1 MKAADRVTVAALG
14 TFFVVVQ
21 FYTSLAAL
29 APTPAVGYVFA
40 TRPAAAALIALL
52 GLSAAVCAFRLWRE
66 PAPPPPA
73 SRALLIAWIGSA
85 LAASLLGLDP
95 LSGLQVVAMMLLA
108 GAFHLGLV
116 RYGSVAG
123 SLRVVLGAYLW
134 VGLIAV
140 VASLAMLVART
151 PAELF
156 ALNHGRAAG
165 VFVTANQFAAFLI
178 LFLFVALGMAL
189 STRAGLRAPAA
200 AGAVLALVALGTT
213 LSLAG
218 ALGAAAGAV
227 FLSFASGARRLGTG
241 LALAFAVAAVAV
253 ALRPVA
259 GHERANTFDRLRT
272 WSAGARVAELF
283 PLTGAGPM
291 AYWRVYPAVRP
302 ANGDLPGT
310 FGALHPHDA
319 YLSLAGETG
328 LLGLGALV
336 YGWWRIATELRAALL
351 RRAPRERLLALGV
364 CAGLCATLVQGVFD
378 TIGIVEMCFVWI
390 PFTALALAAAETGAP
405 SGRTA

>member
-1 MKAADRVTVAALG
+1 MKVADRVTIAALA

-40 TRPAAAALIALL
+40 TRPVAAALVALL
-52 GLSAAVCAFRLWRE
+52 GLSAVICAWRLWSDR
-66 PAPPPPA
+66 APMPPA

-85 LAASLLGLDP
+85 LVASLLGLDP
-95 LSGLQVVAMMLLA
+95 SSGLQVVGMMLLA
-108 GAFHLGLV
+108 GAFHLGFV
-116 RYGSVAG
+116 RYH
-123 SLRVVLGAYLW
+123 SLPGAARALFGAYLW
-134 VGLIAV
+134 AGLAAV
-140 VASLAMLVART
+140 VAALVMFASRM

-165 VFVTANQFAAFLI
+165 VFVTPNQFAAFLI
-178 LFLFVALGMAL
+178 LFLFIALGVALSASG
-189 STRAGLRAPAA
+189 GLRVTAA
-200 AGAVLALVALGTT
+200 AGTLAALVALGTT
-213 LSLAG
+213 FSQAG
-218 ALGAAAGAV
+218 LLGAAAGAV
-227 FLSFASGARRLGTG
+227 FFSFASGARRLAAG
-241 LALAFAVAAVAV
+241 LAVALVLAAVAV

-259 GHERANTFDRLRT
+259 GHERADTFDRLRT
-272 WSAGARVAELF
+272 WRAGARVAELF

-328 LLGLGALV
+328 LVGLAALV
-336 YGWWRIATELRAALL
+336 YGWWRIAVALRAALA
-351 RRAPRERLLALGV
+351 RRPPRERLLALGI
-364 CAGLCATLVQGVFD
+364 CAGLCATLVQGIFD
-378 TIGIVEMCFVWI
+378 TIGIVAMCFVWI
-390 PFTALALAAAETGAP
+390 PFTALALASAQSSWPARGT
-405 SGRTA
+405 S